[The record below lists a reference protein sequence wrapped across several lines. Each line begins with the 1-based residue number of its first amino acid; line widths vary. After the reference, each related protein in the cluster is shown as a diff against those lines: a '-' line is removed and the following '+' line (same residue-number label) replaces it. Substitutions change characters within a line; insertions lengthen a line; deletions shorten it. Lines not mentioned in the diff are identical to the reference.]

1 MNPRFWLPVAFLMSR
16 IGLAEAA
23 GQCRPSVYSEYG
35 MYLRGHTFKTVQA
48 RFPGECSLRC
58 EQDVRC
64 QSFNVIIGPIVC
76 ELNSRT
82 KEARP
87 EDFVPDQYRF
97 YMKRTKN
104 RGTFRISR
112 DVKKHPVRVATQC
125 LSPRRCRCIICLL
138 VNPANY

>member
-16 IGLAEAA
+16 IGLTEAA

-48 RFPGECSLRC
+48 GFPGECSLRC

-64 QSFNVIIGPIVC
+64 QSFNVIIGSIVC

-87 EDFVPDQYRF
+87 EDFVPHQYRF

-112 DVKKHPVRVATQC
+112 DVKKKTFCTCCHTMSLSTQVQVYMVAC
-125 LSPRRCRCIICLL
+125 ESCK
-138 VNPANY
+138 